1 MGRPLT
7 RVVLWWLLVGA
18 WLVAVWYMWDATV
31 TVPSAGRLEES
42 RQVAIPTV
50 RTFWAAVA
58 FSGLEL
64 AVILATLWP
73 WRPELYATRMAA
85 AVLALVAIAL
95 WEWTR
100 LVGLRRHATR
110 AAVLGLSPPV
120 GVFIRT
126 FPRAAYSI
134 TIAGCSSSSVASS

>member
-85 AVLALVAIAL
+85 AVLALVTWFVITTPL
-95 WEWTR
+95 DITR
-100 LVGLRRHATR
+100 LDWVHRRWLLAMAAGILLALALLLAGR
-110 AAVLGLSPPV
+110 ALDRFRSAPDPH
-120 GVFIRT
+120 
-126 FPRAAYSI
+126 
-134 TIAGCSSSSVASS
+134 